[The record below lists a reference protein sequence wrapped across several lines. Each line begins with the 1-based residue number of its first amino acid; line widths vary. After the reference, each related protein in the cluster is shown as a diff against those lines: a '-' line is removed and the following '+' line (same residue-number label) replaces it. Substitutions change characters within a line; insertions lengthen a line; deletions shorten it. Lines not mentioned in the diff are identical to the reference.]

1 MAIILKGN
9 DGSQPFAA
17 QKLPF
22 AGTLFETF
30 HRKGYSVVR
39 KEKLRRRQGVSG
51 IVIPFGSMTG
61 SEALGVL
68 WPGLF
73 CAAILEV
80 DAVHGSDPEGL
91 GPKERRFAM
100 DVLETIKALVGG
112 DTNVSSV
119 IELDGGVQIRVKD
132 ASAVRLSEICALA
145 GVESAKLTSSVLKC
159 TFIHGKGKHMG
170 QYHELAGEILK
181 GVGGIENIKNVRH
194 CITRLRFTL
203 KDEKIA
209 QDETIGN
216 LDGVIQ
222 VMKAG
227 GQYQV
232 VIGAAVDDVYEELV
246 SEYKVPGVG
255 TVAEDDAAEDEGE
268 KSHNVFNMLM
278 DTVSGCMAPTLMPLA
293 AAGMIKGLLALC
305 IAMGWLTAD
314 SGTYMIWYSIADGF
328 FYFLP
333 IILGYTAAKKFG
345 CNGFLGMALGAA
357 LVYPSMVNLAS
368 AAEVAGTIFEG
379 TAFQMSFYNT
389 FLGIPVILPASGYTS
404 SVIPI
409 LIAVWAASKLEGVL
423 NKAVPQL
430 IRSMAVPFLCFAVM
444 APATYLVIGP
454 VASMISG
461 VLTLITEAL
470 INIPVVGGALVGL
483 VVGGAFSTLVMFG
496 LHWAVI
502 PIMLNNIAM
511 LGYDPLMAAGS
522 IGGFVGVSQG
532 LAVILRTKSD
542 KTRNVAIPATI
553 SQFFGVGEPLLY
565 GIQLPSKF
573 LFVQNIIFSGAAGLV
588 MGALNVHAFSMGS
601 AGLFGIPTFMDPS
614 GADTS
619 NIVFYL
625 GTLAVIMVIAFI
637 FTMATYHD
645 DGSYLGK
652 KRAEK

>member
-1 MAIILKGN
+1 M
-9 DGSQPFAA
+9 
-17 QKLPF
+17 
-22 AGTLFETF
+22 
-30 HRKGYSVVR
+30 
-39 KEKLRRRQGVSG
+39 
-51 IVIPFGSMTG
+51 
-61 SEALGVL
+61 
-68 WPGLF
+68 
-73 CAAILEV
+73 
-80 DAVHGSDPEGL
+80 
-91 GPKERRFAM
+91 
-100 DVLETIKALVGG
+100 
-112 DTNVSSV
+112 
-119 IELDGGVQIRVKD
+119 IELIERIKTLSGGEANISALKATEDGVRVTVKD
-132 ASAVRLSEICALA
+132 RSAVKLQDIRALPGVASA
-145 GVESAKLTSSVLKC
+145 TFMSSVLKC
-159 TFIHGKGKHMG
+159 TFTQERGGHMG

-181 GVGGIENIKNVRH
+181 NVGGIENVKSVRH
-194 CITRLRFTL
+194 CITRLRFVL

-209 QDETIGN
+209 NDDVISN

-246 SEYKVPGVG
+246 SGYKVPGVG
-255 TVAEDDAAEDEGE
+255 AVAAGDEPEEAEDG
-268 KSHNVFNMLM
+268 KSKNVFNMLM
-278 DTVSGCMAPTLMPLA
+278 DTVSGSMAPTLMPLA

-314 SGTYMIWYSIADGF
+314 SGTYMIWYSISDGF

-345 CNGFLGMALGAA
+345 CNEFLGMALGAA
-357 LVYPSMVNLAS
+357 LVYPAMVNLS
-368 AAEVAGTIFEG
+368 VSAEVMGTLFEG
-379 TAFQMSFYNT
+379 TAFQMSYYNT

-409 LIAVWAASKLEGVL
+409 LIAVWAASKLERGL
-423 NKAVPQL
+423 NKVVPQL
-430 IRSMAVPFLCFAVM
+430 IRSMSVPFLCFAVM
-444 APATYLVIGP
+444 APATYLIIGP

-461 VLTLITEAL
+461 VLTLITETL
-470 INIPVVGGALVGL
+470 INIPVVGGAVVGM

-511 LGYDPLMAAGS
+511 LGYDPLMAAAS
-522 IGGFVGVSQG
+522 VGGFVGVSQG
-532 LAVILRTKSD
+532 LSVILRTKSD

-565 GIQLPSKF
+565 GIQLPSRF
-573 LFVQNIIFSGAAGLV
+573 LFVQNIVFSAMAGLV
-588 MGALNVHAFSMGS
+588 MGALNVHAYSMGS
-601 AGLFGIPTFMDPS
+601 AGLFGIPTFMDPT

-625 GTLAVIMVIAFI
+625 GTLAVIMVIAFV

-652 KRAEK
+652 SRNKEQA

>member
-1 MAIILKGN
+1 M
-9 DGSQPFAA
+9 
-17 QKLPF
+17 
-22 AGTLFETF
+22 
-30 HRKGYSVVR
+30 
-39 KEKLRRRQGVSG
+39 
-51 IVIPFGSMTG
+51 
-61 SEALGVL
+61 
-68 WPGLF
+68 
-73 CAAILEV
+73 
-80 DAVHGSDPEGL
+80 
-91 GPKERRFAM
+91 
-100 DVLETIKALVGG
+100 
-112 DTNVSSV
+112 
-119 IELDGGVQIRVKD
+119 IELIERIETLSGGEANISALKATEDGVRVTVKD
-132 ASAVRLSEICALA
+132 RSTVKLQDIRALPGVASATF
-145 GVESAKLTSSVLKC
+145 TSSVLKC
-159 TFIHGKGKHMG
+159 TFTQEKGGHMG

-181 GVGGIENIKNVRH
+181 NVGGIENVKSVRH
-194 CITRLRFTL
+194 CITRLRFVL

-209 QDETIGN
+209 NDDVISN

-232 VIGAAVDDVYEELV
+232 VIGVAVDDVYEELV
-246 SEYKVPGVG
+246 SVYKVPGVG
-255 TVAEDDAAEDEGE
+255 AVAAGDESEEAEDG
-268 KSHNVFNMLM
+268 KGKNVFNMLM
-278 DTVSGCMAPTLMPLA
+278 DTVSGSMAPTLMPLA

-345 CNGFLGMALGAA
+345 CNEFLGMALGAA
-357 LVYPSMVNLAS
+357 LVYPAMVNLSAS
-368 AAEVAGTIFEG
+368 AEVMGTLFEG
-379 TAFQMSFYNT
+379 TAFQMSYYNT

-409 LIAVWAASKLEGVL
+409 LIAVWAASKLECSL
-423 NKAVPQL
+423 NKVIPQL
-430 IRSMAVPFLCFAVM
+430 IRSMSVPFLCFAVM
-444 APATYLVIGP
+444 APATYLIIGP

-461 VLTLITEAL
+461 VLTLITETL
-470 INIPVVGGALVGL
+470 INIPVVGGAVVGM

-496 LHWAVI
+496 LHWAII

-573 LFVQNIIFSGAAGLV
+573 LFVQNIVFSAIAGLV
-588 MGALNVHAFSMGS
+588 MGALNVHAYSMGS
-601 AGLFGIPTFMDPS
+601 AGLFGIPTFMDPT

-625 GTLAVIMVIAFI
+625 GTLAVIMVIAFV

-652 KRAEK
+652 SRNKEQA

>member
-1 MAIILKGN
+1 M
-9 DGSQPFAA
+9 
-17 QKLPF
+17 
-22 AGTLFETF
+22 
-30 HRKGYSVVR
+30 
-39 KEKLRRRQGVSG
+39 
-51 IVIPFGSMTG
+51 
-61 SEALGVL
+61 
-68 WPGLF
+68 
-73 CAAILEV
+73 
-80 DAVHGSDPEGL
+80 
-91 GPKERRFAM
+91 
-100 DVLETIKALVGG
+100 
-112 DTNVSSV
+112 
-119 IELDGGVQIRVKD
+119 IELIERIETLSGGEANISALKANENGVRVTVKD
-132 ASAVRLSEICALA
+132 RSAVKLQDIRALPGVASATF
-145 GVESAKLTSSVLKC
+145 TSSVLKC
-159 TFIHGKGKHMG
+159 TFTQEKGGHMG

-181 GVGGIENIKNVRH
+181 NVGGIENVKSVRH
-194 CITRLRFTL
+194 CITRLRFVL

-209 QDETIGN
+209 NDDVMSN

-246 SEYKVPGVG
+246 SGYKVPGVG
-255 TVAEDDAAEDEGE
+255 AVAAGDEPEEAENG
-268 KSHNVFNMLM
+268 KSKNVFNMLM
-278 DTVSGCMAPTLMPLA
+278 DTVSGSMAPTLMPLA

-345 CNGFLGMALGAA
+345 CNEFLGMALGAA
-357 LVYPSMVNLAS
+357 LVYPAMVNLSAS
-368 AAEVAGTIFEG
+368 AEVMGTLFEG
-379 TAFQMSFYNT
+379 TAFQMSYYNT

-409 LIAVWAASKLEGVL
+409 LIAVWAASKLERSL
-423 NKAVPQL
+423 NKVVPQL
-430 IRSMAVPFLCFAVM
+430 IRSMSVPFLCFAVM
-444 APATYLVIGP
+444 APATYLIIGP

-461 VLTLITEAL
+461 VLTLITETL
-470 INIPVVGGALVGL
+470 INIPVVGGAVVGM

-496 LHWAVI
+496 LHWAII

-573 LFVQNIIFSGAAGLV
+573 LFVQNIVFSAIAGLV
-588 MGALNVHAFSMGS
+588 MGALNVHAYSMGS
-601 AGLFGIPTFMDPS
+601 AGLFGIPTFMDPT

-625 GTLAVIMVIAFI
+625 GTLAVIMVIAFV

-652 KRAEK
+652 SRNKEQA

>member
-1 MAIILKGN
+1 M
-9 DGSQPFAA
+9 
-17 QKLPF
+17 
-22 AGTLFETF
+22 
-30 HRKGYSVVR
+30 
-39 KEKLRRRQGVSG
+39 
-51 IVIPFGSMTG
+51 
-61 SEALGVL
+61 
-68 WPGLF
+68 
-73 CAAILEV
+73 
-80 DAVHGSDPEGL
+80 
-91 GPKERRFAM
+91 
-100 DVLETIKALVGG
+100 
-112 DTNVSSV
+112 
-119 IELDGGVQIRVKD
+119 IELIERIKTLSGGEANISALKATEDGVRVTVKD
-132 ASAVRLSEICALA
+132 RSAVKLQDIRALPGVASA
-145 GVESAKLTSSVLKC
+145 TFMSSVLKC
-159 TFIHGKGKHMG
+159 TFTQEKGGHMG

-181 GVGGIENIKNVRH
+181 NVGGIENVKSVRH
-194 CITRLRFTL
+194 CITRLRFVL

-209 QDETIGN
+209 NDDVISN

-246 SEYKVPGVG
+246 SGYKVPGVG
-255 TVAEDDAAEDEGE
+255 AVAAGDEPEEAEDG
-268 KSHNVFNMLM
+268 KSKNVFNMLM
-278 DTVSGCMAPTLMPLA
+278 DTVSGSMAPTLMPLA

-314 SGTYMIWYSIADGF
+314 SGTYMIWYSISDGF

-345 CNGFLGMALGAA
+345 CNEFLGMALGAA
-357 LVYPSMVNLAS
+357 LVYPAMVNLSAS
-368 AAEVAGTIFEG
+368 AEVMGTLFEG
-379 TAFQMSFYNT
+379 TAFQMSYYNT

-409 LIAVWAASKLEGVL
+409 LIAVWAASKLERGL
-423 NKAVPQL
+423 NKVVPQL
-430 IRSMAVPFLCFAVM
+430 IRSMSVPFLCFAIM
-444 APATYLVIGP
+444 APATYLIIGP

-461 VLTLITEAL
+461 VLTLITETL
-470 INIPVVGGALVGL
+470 INIPVVGGAVVGM

-511 LGYDPLMAAGS
+511 LGYDPLMAAAS
-522 IGGFVGVSQG
+522 VGGFVGVSQG
-532 LAVILRTKSD
+532 LSVILRTKSD

-565 GIQLPSKF
+565 GIQLPSRF
-573 LFVQNIIFSGAAGLV
+573 LFVQNIVFSAIAGLV
-588 MGALNVHAFSMGS
+588 MGALNVHAYSMGS
-601 AGLFGIPTFMDPS
+601 AGLFGIPTFMDPT

-625 GTLAVIMVIAFI
+625 GTLAVIMVIAFV

-652 KRAEK
+652 SRNKEQA

>member
-1 MAIILKGN
+1 M
-9 DGSQPFAA
+9 
-17 QKLPF
+17 
-22 AGTLFETF
+22 
-30 HRKGYSVVR
+30 
-39 KEKLRRRQGVSG
+39 
-51 IVIPFGSMTG
+51 
-61 SEALGVL
+61 
-68 WPGLF
+68 
-73 CAAILEV
+73 
-80 DAVHGSDPEGL
+80 
-91 GPKERRFAM
+91 
-100 DVLETIKALVGG
+100 
-112 DTNVSSV
+112 
-119 IELDGGVQIRVKD
+119 IELIERIETLSGGEANISALKANENGVRVTVKD
-132 ASAVRLSEICALA
+132 RSAVKLQDIRALPGVASATF
-145 GVESAKLTSSVLKC
+145 TSSVLKC
-159 TFIHGKGKHMG
+159 TFTQEKGGHMG

-181 GVGGIENIKNVRH
+181 NVGGIENVKSVRH
-194 CITRLRFTL
+194 CITRLRFVL

-209 QDETIGN
+209 NDDVMSN

-246 SEYKVPGVG
+246 SGYKVPGVG
-255 TVAEDDAAEDEGE
+255 AVAAGDEPEEAEDG
-268 KSHNVFNMLM
+268 KSKNVFNMLM
-278 DTVSGCMAPTLMPLA
+278 DTVSGSMAPTLMPLA

-345 CNGFLGMALGAA
+345 CNEFLGMALGAA
-357 LVYPSMVNLAS
+357 LVYPAMVNLSAS
-368 AAEVAGTIFEG
+368 AEVMGTLFEG
-379 TAFQMSFYNT
+379 TAFQMSYYNT

-409 LIAVWAASKLEGVL
+409 LIAVWAASKLERSL
-423 NKAVPQL
+423 NKVVPQL
-430 IRSMAVPFLCFAVM
+430 IRSMSVPFLCFAVM
-444 APATYLVIGP
+444 APATYLIIGP

-461 VLTLITEAL
+461 VLTLITETL
-470 INIPVVGGALVGL
+470 INIPVVGGAVVGM

-496 LHWAVI
+496 LHWAII

-573 LFVQNIIFSGAAGLV
+573 LFVQNIVFSAIAGLV
-588 MGALNVHAFSMGS
+588 MGALNVHAYSMGS
-601 AGLFGIPTFMDPS
+601 AGLFGIPTFMDPT

-625 GTLAVIMVIAFI
+625 GTLAVIMVIAFV

-652 KRAEK
+652 SRNKEQA

>member
-1 MAIILKGN
+1 MELVEHI
-9 DGSQPFAA
+9 
-17 QKLPF
+17 
-22 AGTLFETF
+22 
-30 HRKGYSVVR
+30 
-39 KEKLRRRQGVSG
+39 KE
-51 IVIPFGSMTG
+51 
-61 SEALGVL
+61 
-68 WPGLF
+68 
-73 CAAILEV
+73 
-80 DAVHGSDPEGL
+80 
-91 GPKERRFAM
+91 
-100 DVLETIKALVGG
+100 LVGG
-112 DTNVSSV
+112 EENIVSFSV
-119 IELDGGVQIRVKD
+119 DETRARITVKDRSAIRLDGIRALD
-132 ASAVRLSEICALA
+132 AV
-145 GVESAKLTSSVLKC
+145 AKASISGPVLKC
-159 TFIHGKGKHMG
+159 TFTQERGAAMGK
-170 QYHELAGEILK
+170 YHELAGDILK
-181 GVGGIENIKNVRH
+181 NVGGIDNVKSVRH
-194 CITRLRFTL
+194 CITRLRFVL
-203 KDEKIA
+203 KDDKA
-209 QDETIGN
+209 ANDEAISS

-222 VMKAG
+222 VMRAG

-232 VIGAAVDDVYEELV
+232 VIGAAVDDVYDELV
-246 SEYKVPGVG
+246 GEYKVPGVG
-255 TVAEDDAAEDEGE
+255 AVATDEGAADEGE

-278 DTVSGCMAPTLMPLA
+278 DTVSGSMAPTLMPLA

-305 IAMGWLTAD
+305 IAMGWLAAD

-345 CNGFLGMALGAA
+345 CNEFLGMALGAA
-357 LVYPSMVNLAS
+357 LVYPSMVNLS
-368 AAEVAGTIFEG
+368 ATSEVMGTLFEG
-379 TAFQMSFYNT
+379 TAFQMSYYNT

-409 LIAVWAASKLEGVL
+409 LIAVWTASKLESVL
-423 NKAVPQL
+423 NKTIPQL
-430 IRSMAVPFLCFAVM
+430 IRSMTVPFVCFAVM

-454 VASMISG
+454 IASLISG

-470 INIPVVGGALVGL
+470 IGIPAVGGAVVGL

-532 LAVILRTKSD
+532 LAVVLRTKSE

-573 LFVQNIIFSGAAGLV
+573 LFVQNIVFSAAAGLV
-588 MGALNVHAFSMGS
+588 MGALNVHAYSMGS
-601 AGLFGIPTFMDPS
+601 AGLFGIPTFMDPT

-625 GTLAVIMVIAFI
+625 GTLAVVMVVTFI
-637 FTMATYHD
+637 FSMATYHD
-645 DGSYLGK
+645 DGCYFGK
-652 KRAEK
+652 SRDKAEV

>member
-1 MAIILKGN
+1 M
-9 DGSQPFAA
+9 
-17 QKLPF
+17 
-22 AGTLFETF
+22 
-30 HRKGYSVVR
+30 
-39 KEKLRRRQGVSG
+39 
-51 IVIPFGSMTG
+51 
-61 SEALGVL
+61 
-68 WPGLF
+68 
-73 CAAILEV
+73 
-80 DAVHGSDPEGL
+80 
-91 GPKERRFAM
+91 
-100 DVLETIKALVGG
+100 
-112 DTNVSSV
+112 
-119 IELDGGVQIRVKD
+119 IELIERIETLSGGEANISALKATEDGVRVTVKD
-132 ASAVRLSEICALA
+132 RSTVKLQDIRALPGVASA
-145 GVESAKLTSSVLKC
+145 TFMSSVLKC
-159 TFIHGKGKHMG
+159 TFTQEKGGHMG

-181 GVGGIENIKNVRH
+181 NVGGIENVKSVRH
-194 CITRLRFTL
+194 CITRLRFVL

-209 QDETIGN
+209 NDDVISN

-246 SEYKVPGVG
+246 SGYKVPGVG
-255 TVAEDDAAEDEGE
+255 AVAAGDEPEEAEDG
-268 KSHNVFNMLM
+268 KSKNVFNMLM
-278 DTVSGCMAPTLMPLA
+278 DTVSGSMAPTLMPLA

-314 SGTYMIWYSIADGF
+314 SGTYMIWYSISDGF

-345 CNGFLGMALGAA
+345 CNEFLGMALGAA
-357 LVYPSMVNLAS
+357 LVYPAMVNLSAS
-368 AAEVAGTIFEG
+368 AEVMGTLFEG
-379 TAFQMSFYNT
+379 TAFQMSYYNT

-409 LIAVWAASKLEGVL
+409 LIAVWAASKLERGL
-423 NKAVPQL
+423 NKVVPQL
-430 IRSMAVPFLCFAVM
+430 IRSMSVPFLCFAVM
-444 APATYLVIGP
+444 APATYLIIGP

-461 VLTLITEAL
+461 VLTLITETL
-470 INIPVVGGALVGL
+470 INIPVVGGAVVGM

-511 LGYDPLMAAGS
+511 LGYDPLMAAAS
-522 IGGFVGVSQG
+522 VGGFVGVSQG
-532 LAVILRTKSD
+532 LSVILRTKSD

-565 GIQLPSKF
+565 GIQLPSRF
-573 LFVQNIIFSGAAGLV
+573 LFVQNIVFSAIAGLV
-588 MGALNVHAFSMGS
+588 MGALNVHAYSMGS
-601 AGLFGIPTFMDPS
+601 AGLFGIPTFMDPT

-625 GTLAVIMVIAFI
+625 GTLAVIMVIAFV

-652 KRAEK
+652 SRNKEQA

>member
-1 MAIILKGN
+1 MTELIERIEILSGGEANISALKANENG
-9 DGSQPFAA
+9 
-17 QKLPF
+17 
-22 AGTLFETF
+22 
-30 HRKGYSVVR
+30 VR
-39 KEKLRRRQGVSG
+39 V
-51 IVIPFGSMTG
+51 T
-61 SEALGVL
+61 
-68 WPGLF
+68 
-73 CAAILEV
+73 
-80 DAVHGSDPEGL
+80 
-91 GPKERRFAM
+91 
-100 DVLETIKALVGG
+100 
-112 DTNVSSV
+112 
-119 IELDGGVQIRVKD
+119 VKD
-132 ASAVRLSEICALA
+132 RSAVKLQDIRALPGVASATF
-145 GVESAKLTSSVLKC
+145 TSSVLKC
-159 TFIHGKGKHMG
+159 TFTQEKGGHMG

-181 GVGGIENIKNVRH
+181 NVGGIENVKSVRH
-194 CITRLRFTL
+194 CITRLRFVL

-209 QDETIGN
+209 NDDVISN

-246 SEYKVPGVG
+246 SGYKVPGVG
-255 TVAEDDAAEDEGE
+255 AVAAGDEPEEAEDG
-268 KSHNVFNMLM
+268 KSKNVFNMLM
-278 DTVSGCMAPTLMPLA
+278 DTVSGSMAPTLMPLA

-314 SGTYMIWYSIADGF
+314 SGTYMIWYSISDGF

-345 CNGFLGMALGAA
+345 CNEFLGMALGAA
-357 LVYPSMVNLAS
+357 LVYPAMVNLSAS
-368 AAEVAGTIFEG
+368 AEVMGTLFEG
-379 TAFQMSFYNT
+379 TAFQMSYYNT

-409 LIAVWAASKLEGVL
+409 LIAVWAASKLERGL
-423 NKAVPQL
+423 NKVVPQL
-430 IRSMAVPFLCFAVM
+430 IRSMSVPFLCFAVM
-444 APATYLVIGP
+444 APATYLIIGP

-461 VLTLITEAL
+461 VLTLITETL
-470 INIPVVGGALVGL
+470 INIPVVGGAVVGM

-496 LHWAVI
+496 LHWAII

-511 LGYDPLMAAGS
+511 LGYDPLMAAAS
-522 IGGFVGVSQG
+522 VGGFVGVSQG
-532 LAVILRTKSD
+532 LSVILRTKSD

-565 GIQLPSKF
+565 GIQLPSRF
-573 LFVQNIIFSGAAGLV
+573 LFVQNIVFSAIAGLV
-588 MGALNVHAFSMGS
+588 MGALNVHAYSMGS
-601 AGLFGIPTFMDPS
+601 AGLFGIPTFMDPT

-625 GTLAVIMVIAFI
+625 GTLAVIMVIAFV

-652 KRAEK
+652 SRNKEQA

>member
-1 MAIILKGN
+1 M
-9 DGSQPFAA
+9 
-17 QKLPF
+17 
-22 AGTLFETF
+22 
-30 HRKGYSVVR
+30 
-39 KEKLRRRQGVSG
+39 
-51 IVIPFGSMTG
+51 
-61 SEALGVL
+61 
-68 WPGLF
+68 
-73 CAAILEV
+73 
-80 DAVHGSDPEGL
+80 
-91 GPKERRFAM
+91 
-100 DVLETIKALVGG
+100 
-112 DTNVSSV
+112 
-119 IELDGGVQIRVKD
+119 IELIERIETLSGGEANISALKANENGVRVTVKD
-132 ASAVRLSEICALA
+132 RSAVKLQDIRALPGVASATF
-145 GVESAKLTSSVLKC
+145 TSSVLKC
-159 TFIHGKGKHMG
+159 TFTQEKGGHMG

-181 GVGGIENIKNVRH
+181 NVGGIENVKSVRH
-194 CITRLRFTL
+194 CITRLRFVL

-209 QDETIGN
+209 NDDVMSN

-246 SEYKVPGVG
+246 SGYKVPGVG
-255 TVAEDDAAEDEGE
+255 AVAAGDEPEEAEDG
-268 KSHNVFNMLM
+268 KSKNVFNMLM
-278 DTVSGCMAPTLMPLA
+278 DTVSGSMAPTLMPLA

-345 CNGFLGMALGAA
+345 CNEFLGMALGAA
-357 LVYPSMVNLAS
+357 LVYPAMVNLSAS
-368 AAEVAGTIFEG
+368 AEVMGTLFEG
-379 TAFQMSFYNT
+379 TAFQISYYNT

-409 LIAVWAASKLEGVL
+409 LIAVWAASKLECSL
-423 NKAVPQL
+423 NKVVPQL
-430 IRSMAVPFLCFAVM
+430 IRSMSVPFLCFAVM
-444 APATYLVIGP
+444 APATYLIIGP

-461 VLTLITEAL
+461 VLTLITETL
-470 INIPVVGGALVGL
+470 INIPVVGGAVVGM

-496 LHWAVI
+496 LHWAII

-573 LFVQNIIFSGAAGLV
+573 LFVQNIVFSAIAGLV
-588 MGALNVHAFSMGS
+588 MGALNVHAYSMGS
-601 AGLFGIPTFMDPS
+601 AGLFGIPTFMDPT

-625 GTLAVIMVIAFI
+625 GTLAVIMVIAFA

-652 KRAEK
+652 SRNKEQA

>member
-1 MAIILKGN
+1 M
-9 DGSQPFAA
+9 
-17 QKLPF
+17 
-22 AGTLFETF
+22 
-30 HRKGYSVVR
+30 
-39 KEKLRRRQGVSG
+39 
-51 IVIPFGSMTG
+51 
-61 SEALGVL
+61 
-68 WPGLF
+68 
-73 CAAILEV
+73 
-80 DAVHGSDPEGL
+80 
-91 GPKERRFAM
+91 
-100 DVLETIKALVGG
+100 
-112 DTNVSSV
+112 
-119 IELDGGVQIRVKD
+119 IELIERIKTLSGGEANISALKATEDGVRVTVKD
-132 ASAVRLSEICALA
+132 RSAVKLQDIRALPGVASAAFM
-145 GVESAKLTSSVLKC
+145 SSVLKC
-159 TFIHGKGKHMG
+159 TFTQEKGGHMG

-181 GVGGIENIKNVRH
+181 NVGGIENVKSVRH
-194 CITRLRFTL
+194 CITRLRFVL

-209 QDETIGN
+209 NDDVISN

-246 SEYKVPGVG
+246 SGYKVPGVG
-255 TVAEDDAAEDEGE
+255 AVAAGDEPEEAEDG
-268 KSHNVFNMLM
+268 KSKNVFNMLM
-278 DTVSGCMAPTLMPLA
+278 DTVSGSMAPTLMPLA

-314 SGTYMIWYSIADGF
+314 SGTYMIWYSISDGF

-345 CNGFLGMALGAA
+345 CNEFLGMALGAA
-357 LVYPSMVNLAS
+357 LVYPAMVNLSAS
-368 AAEVAGTIFEG
+368 AEVMGTLFEG
-379 TAFQMSFYNT
+379 TAFQMSYYNT

-409 LIAVWAASKLEGVL
+409 LIAVWAASKLERGL
-423 NKAVPQL
+423 NKVVPQL
-430 IRSMAVPFLCFAVM
+430 IRSMSVPFLCFAIM
-444 APATYLVIGP
+444 APATYLIIGP

-461 VLTLITEAL
+461 VLTLITETL
-470 INIPVVGGALVGL
+470 INIPVAGGAVVGM

-511 LGYDPLMAAGS
+511 LGYDPLMAAAS
-522 IGGFVGVSQG
+522 VGGFVGVSQG
-532 LAVILRTKSD
+532 LSVILRTKSD

-565 GIQLPSKF
+565 GIQLPSRF
-573 LFVQNIIFSGAAGLV
+573 LFVQNIVFSAIAGLV
-588 MGALNVHAFSMGS
+588 MGALNVHAYSMGS
-601 AGLFGIPTFMDPS
+601 AGLFGIPTFMDPT

-625 GTLAVIMVIAFI
+625 GTLAVIMVIAFV

-652 KRAEK
+652 SRNKEQA

>member
-1 MAIILKGN
+1 M
-9 DGSQPFAA
+9 
-17 QKLPF
+17 
-22 AGTLFETF
+22 
-30 HRKGYSVVR
+30 
-39 KEKLRRRQGVSG
+39 
-51 IVIPFGSMTG
+51 
-61 SEALGVL
+61 
-68 WPGLF
+68 
-73 CAAILEV
+73 
-80 DAVHGSDPEGL
+80 
-91 GPKERRFAM
+91 
-100 DVLETIKALVGG
+100 
-112 DTNVSSV
+112 
-119 IELDGGVQIRVKD
+119 IELIERIETLSGGEANISALKATEDGVRVTVKD
-132 ASAVRLSEICALA
+132 RSAVKLQDIRALPGVASATF
-145 GVESAKLTSSVLKC
+145 TSSVLKC
-159 TFIHGKGKHMG
+159 TFTQEKGGHMG

-181 GVGGIENIKNVRH
+181 NVGGIENVKSVRH
-194 CITRLRFTL
+194 CITRLRFVL

-209 QDETIGN
+209 NDDVISN

-246 SEYKVPGVG
+246 SGYKVPGVG
-255 TVAEDDAAEDEGE
+255 AVAGDEPEEAEDG
-268 KSHNVFNMLM
+268 KSKNVFNMLM
-278 DTVSGCMAPTLMPLA
+278 DTVSGSMAPTLMPLA

-345 CNGFLGMALGAA
+345 CNEFLGMALGAA
-357 LVYPSMVNLAS
+357 LVYPAMVNLSAS
-368 AAEVAGTIFEG
+368 AEVMGTLFEG
-379 TAFQMSFYNT
+379 TAFQMSYYNT

-409 LIAVWAASKLEGVL
+409 LIAVWAASKLERSL
-423 NKAVPQL
+423 NKVIPQL
-430 IRSMAVPFLCFAVM
+430 IRSMSVPFLCFAVM
-444 APATYLVIGP
+444 APATYLIIGP

-461 VLTLITEAL
+461 VLTLITETL
-470 INIPVVGGALVGL
+470 INIPVVGGAVVGM

-496 LHWAVI
+496 LHWAII

-573 LFVQNIIFSGAAGLV
+573 LFVQNIVFSAIAGLV
-588 MGALNVHAFSMGS
+588 MGALNVHAYSMGS
-601 AGLFGIPTFMDPS
+601 AGLFGIPTFMDPT

-625 GTLAVIMVIAFI
+625 GTLAVIMVIAFV

-652 KRAEK
+652 SRNKEQA

>member
-1 MAIILKGN
+1 M
-9 DGSQPFAA
+9 
-17 QKLPF
+17 
-22 AGTLFETF
+22 
-30 HRKGYSVVR
+30 
-39 KEKLRRRQGVSG
+39 
-51 IVIPFGSMTG
+51 
-61 SEALGVL
+61 
-68 WPGLF
+68 
-73 CAAILEV
+73 
-80 DAVHGSDPEGL
+80 
-91 GPKERRFAM
+91 
-100 DVLETIKALVGG
+100 
-112 DTNVSSV
+112 
-119 IELDGGVQIRVKD
+119 IELIERIKTLSGGEANISALKATEDSVRVTVKD
-132 ASAVRLSEICALA
+132 RSAVKLQDIRALPGVASA
-145 GVESAKLTSSVLKC
+145 TFMSSVLKC
-159 TFIHGKGKHMG
+159 TFTQEKGGHMG

-181 GVGGIENIKNVRH
+181 NVGGIENVKSVRH
-194 CITRLRFTL
+194 CITRLRFVL

-209 QDETIGN
+209 NDDVISN

-246 SEYKVPGVG
+246 SGYKVPGVG
-255 TVAEDDAAEDEGE
+255 AVAAGDEPEEAEDG
-268 KSHNVFNMLM
+268 KSKNVFNMLM
-278 DTVSGCMAPTLMPLA
+278 DTVSGSMAPTLMPLA

-314 SGTYMIWYSIADGF
+314 SGTYMIWYSISDGF

-345 CNGFLGMALGAA
+345 CNEFLGMALGAA
-357 LVYPSMVNLAS
+357 LVYPAMVNLSAS
-368 AAEVAGTIFEG
+368 AEVMGTLFEG
-379 TAFQMSFYNT
+379 TAFQMSYYNT

-409 LIAVWAASKLEGVL
+409 LIAVWAASKLERGL
-423 NKAVPQL
+423 NKVVPQL
-430 IRSMAVPFLCFAVM
+430 IRSMSVPFLCFAVM
-444 APATYLVIGP
+444 APATYLIIGP

-461 VLTLITEAL
+461 VLTLITETL
-470 INIPVVGGALVGL
+470 INIPVVGGAVVGM
-483 VVGGAFSTLVMFG
+483 VVGGAFSTLIMFG

-511 LGYDPLMAAGS
+511 LGYDPLMAAAS
-522 IGGFVGVSQG
+522 VGGFVGVSQG
-532 LAVILRTKSD
+532 LSVILRTKSD

-565 GIQLPSKF
+565 GIQLPSRF
-573 LFVQNIIFSGAAGLV
+573 LFVQNIVFSAIAGLV
-588 MGALNVHAFSMGS
+588 MGALNVHAYSMGS
-601 AGLFGIPTFMDPS
+601 AGLFGIPTFMDPT

-625 GTLAVIMVIAFI
+625 GTLAVIMVIAFV

-652 KRAEK
+652 SRNKEQA

>member
-1 MAIILKGN
+1 M
-9 DGSQPFAA
+9 
-17 QKLPF
+17 
-22 AGTLFETF
+22 
-30 HRKGYSVVR
+30 
-39 KEKLRRRQGVSG
+39 
-51 IVIPFGSMTG
+51 
-61 SEALGVL
+61 
-68 WPGLF
+68 
-73 CAAILEV
+73 
-80 DAVHGSDPEGL
+80 
-91 GPKERRFAM
+91 
-100 DVLETIKALVGG
+100 
-112 DTNVSSV
+112 
-119 IELDGGVQIRVKD
+119 IELIERIETLSGGEANISSLKATEDGVRVTVKD
-132 ASAVRLSEICALA
+132 RSTVKLQDIRALPGVASATF
-145 GVESAKLTSSVLKC
+145 TSSVLKC
-159 TFIHGKGKHMG
+159 TFTQEKGGHMG

-181 GVGGIENIKNVRH
+181 NVGGIENVKSVRH
-194 CITRLRFTL
+194 CITRLRFVL

-209 QDETIGN
+209 NDDVISN

-246 SEYKVPGVG
+246 SVYKVPGVG
-255 TVAEDDAAEDEGE
+255 AVAAGDESEEAEDG
-268 KSHNVFNMLM
+268 KSKNVFNMLM
-278 DTVSGCMAPTLMPLA
+278 DTVSGSMAPTLMPLA

-345 CNGFLGMALGAA
+345 CNEFLGMALGAA
-357 LVYPSMVNLAS
+357 LVYPAMVNLSAS
-368 AAEVAGTIFEG
+368 AEVMGTLFEG
-379 TAFQMSFYNT
+379 TAFQMSYYNT

-409 LIAVWAASKLEGVL
+409 LIAVWAASKLECSL
-423 NKAVPQL
+423 NKVIPQL
-430 IRSMAVPFLCFAVM
+430 IRSMSVPFLCFAVM
-444 APATYLVIGP
+444 APATYLIIGP

-461 VLTLITEAL
+461 VLTLITETL
-470 INIPVVGGALVGL
+470 INIPVVGGAVVGM

-496 LHWAVI
+496 LHWAII

-573 LFVQNIIFSGAAGLV
+573 LFVQNIVFSAIAGLV
-588 MGALNVHAFSMGS
+588 MGALNVHAYSMGS
-601 AGLFGIPTFMDPS
+601 AGLFGIPTFMDPT

-625 GTLAVIMVIAFI
+625 GTLAVIMVIAFV

-652 KRAEK
+652 SRNKEQA

>member
-1 MAIILKGN
+1 M
-9 DGSQPFAA
+9 
-17 QKLPF
+17 
-22 AGTLFETF
+22 
-30 HRKGYSVVR
+30 
-39 KEKLRRRQGVSG
+39 
-51 IVIPFGSMTG
+51 
-61 SEALGVL
+61 
-68 WPGLF
+68 
-73 CAAILEV
+73 
-80 DAVHGSDPEGL
+80 
-91 GPKERRFAM
+91 
-100 DVLETIKALVGG
+100 
-112 DTNVSSV
+112 
-119 IELDGGVQIRVKD
+119 IELIERIETLSGGEANISSLKATEDGVRVTVKD
-132 ASAVRLSEICALA
+132 RSTVKLQDIRALPGVASATF
-145 GVESAKLTSSVLKC
+145 TSSVLKC
-159 TFIHGKGKHMG
+159 TFTQEKGGHMG

-181 GVGGIENIKNVRH
+181 NVGGIENVKSVRH
-194 CITRLRFTL
+194 CITRLRFVL

-209 QDETIGN
+209 NDDVISN

-246 SEYKVPGVG
+246 SVYKVPGVG
-255 TVAEDDAAEDEGE
+255 AVAAGDESEEAEDG
-268 KSHNVFNMLM
+268 KSKNVFNMLM
-278 DTVSGCMAPTLMPLA
+278 DTVSGSMAPTLMPLA

-345 CNGFLGMALGAA
+345 CNEFLGMALGAA
-357 LVYPSMVNLAS
+357 LLYPAMVNLS
-368 AAEVAGTIFEG
+368 GSAEVMGTLFEG
-379 TAFQMSFYNT
+379 TAFQMSYYNT

-409 LIAVWAASKLEGVL
+409 LIAVWAASKLECSL
-423 NKAVPQL
+423 NKVIPQL
-430 IRSMAVPFLCFAVM
+430 IRSMSVPFLCFAVM
-444 APATYLVIGP
+444 APATYLIIGP

-461 VLTLITEAL
+461 VLTLITETL
-470 INIPVVGGALVGL
+470 INIPVVGGAVVGM

-496 LHWAVI
+496 LHWAII

-542 KTRNVAIPATI
+542 KTRKVAIPATI

-573 LFVQNIIFSGAAGLV
+573 LFVQNIVFSAIAGLV
-588 MGALNVHAFSMGS
+588 MGALNVHAYSMGS
-601 AGLFGIPTFMDPS
+601 AGLFGIPTFMDPT

-625 GTLAVIMVIAFI
+625 GTLAVIMVIAFV

-652 KRAEK
+652 SRNKEQA

>member
-1 MAIILKGN
+1 M
-9 DGSQPFAA
+9 
-17 QKLPF
+17 
-22 AGTLFETF
+22 
-30 HRKGYSVVR
+30 
-39 KEKLRRRQGVSG
+39 
-51 IVIPFGSMTG
+51 
-61 SEALGVL
+61 
-68 WPGLF
+68 
-73 CAAILEV
+73 
-80 DAVHGSDPEGL
+80 
-91 GPKERRFAM
+91 
-100 DVLETIKALVGG
+100 
-112 DTNVSSV
+112 
-119 IELDGGVQIRVKD
+119 IELIERIETLSGGEANISALKATEDGVRVTVKD
-132 ASAVRLSEICALA
+132 RSAVKLQDIRALPGVASATF
-145 GVESAKLTSSVLKC
+145 TSSVLKC
-159 TFIHGKGKHMG
+159 TFTQEKGGHMG

-181 GVGGIENIKNVRH
+181 NVGGIENVKSVRH
-194 CITRLRFTL
+194 CITRLRFVL

-209 QDETIGN
+209 NDDVIFN

-246 SEYKVPGVG
+246 SGYKVPGVG
-255 TVAEDDAAEDEGE
+255 AVAGDEPEEAEDG
-268 KSHNVFNMLM
+268 KSKNVFNMLM
-278 DTVSGCMAPTLMPLA
+278 DTVSGSMAPTLMPLA

-345 CNGFLGMALGAA
+345 CNEFLGMALGAA
-357 LVYPSMVNLAS
+357 LVYPAMVNLSAS
-368 AAEVAGTIFEG
+368 AEVMGTLFEG
-379 TAFQMSFYNT
+379 TAFQMSYYNT

-409 LIAVWAASKLEGVL
+409 LIAVWAASKLERSL
-423 NKAVPQL
+423 NKVIPQL
-430 IRSMAVPFLCFAVM
+430 IRSMSVPFLCFAVM
-444 APATYLVIGP
+444 APATYLIIGP

-461 VLTLITEAL
+461 VLTLITETL
-470 INIPVVGGALVGL
+470 INIPVVGGAVVGM

-496 LHWAVI
+496 LHWAII

-573 LFVQNIIFSGAAGLV
+573 LFVQNIVFSAIAGLV
-588 MGALNVHAFSMGS
+588 MGALNVHAYSMGS
-601 AGLFGIPTFMDPS
+601 AGLFGIPTFMDPT

-625 GTLAVIMVIAFI
+625 GTLAVIMVIAFV

-652 KRAEK
+652 SRNKEQA

>member
-1 MAIILKGN
+1 MIELIERIE
-9 DGSQPFAA
+9 
-17 QKLPF
+17 
-22 AGTLFETF
+22 TL
-30 HRKGYSVVR
+30 S
-39 KEKLRRRQGVSG
+39 
-51 IVIPFGSMTG
+51 G
-61 SEALGVL
+61 SEANISALKANENGVR
-68 WPGLF
+68 
-73 CAAILEV
+73 V
-80 DAVHGSDPEGL
+80 
-91 GPKERRFAM
+91 
-100 DVLETIKALVGG
+100 T
-112 DTNVSSV
+112 
-119 IELDGGVQIRVKD
+119 VKD
-132 ASAVRLSEICALA
+132 RSAVKLQDIRALPGVASATF
-145 GVESAKLTSSVLKC
+145 TSSVLKC
-159 TFIHGKGKHMG
+159 TFTQEKGGHMG

-181 GVGGIENIKNVRH
+181 NVGGIENVKSVRH
-194 CITRLRFTL
+194 CITRLRFVL

-209 QDETIGN
+209 NDDVMSN

-246 SEYKVPGVG
+246 SGYKVPGVG
-255 TVAEDDAAEDEGE
+255 AVAAGDEPEEAEDG
-268 KSHNVFNMLM
+268 KSKNVFNMLM
-278 DTVSGCMAPTLMPLA
+278 DTVSGSMAPTLMPLA

-345 CNGFLGMALGAA
+345 CNEFLGMALGAA
-357 LVYPSMVNLAS
+357 LVYPAMVNLSAS
-368 AAEVAGTIFEG
+368 AEVMGTLFEG
-379 TAFQMSFYNT
+379 TAFQMSYYNT

-409 LIAVWAASKLEGVL
+409 LIAVWAASKLERSL
-423 NKAVPQL
+423 NKVVPQL
-430 IRSMAVPFLCFAVM
+430 IRSMSVPFLCFAVM
-444 APATYLVIGP
+444 APATYLIIGP

-461 VLTLITEAL
+461 VLTLITETL
-470 INIPVVGGALVGL
+470 INIPVVGGAVVGM

-496 LHWAVI
+496 LHWAII

-573 LFVQNIIFSGAAGLV
+573 LFVQNIVFSAIAGLV
-588 MGALNVHAFSMGS
+588 MGALNVHAYSMGS
-601 AGLFGIPTFMDPS
+601 AGLFGIPTFMDPT

-625 GTLAVIMVIAFI
+625 GTLAVIMVIAFV

-652 KRAEK
+652 SRNKEQA

>member
-1 MAIILKGN
+1 M
-9 DGSQPFAA
+9 
-17 QKLPF
+17 
-22 AGTLFETF
+22 
-30 HRKGYSVVR
+30 
-39 KEKLRRRQGVSG
+39 
-51 IVIPFGSMTG
+51 
-61 SEALGVL
+61 
-68 WPGLF
+68 
-73 CAAILEV
+73 
-80 DAVHGSDPEGL
+80 
-91 GPKERRFAM
+91 
-100 DVLETIKALVGG
+100 
-112 DTNVSSV
+112 
-119 IELDGGVQIRVKD
+119 IELIERIKTLSGGEANISALKATEDGVRVTVKD
-132 ASAVRLSEICALA
+132 RSAVKLQDIRALPGVASA
-145 GVESAKLTSSVLKC
+145 TFMSSVLKC
-159 TFIHGKGKHMG
+159 TFTQEKGGHMG

-181 GVGGIENIKNVRH
+181 NVGGIENVKSVRH
-194 CITRLRFTL
+194 CITRLRFVL

-209 QDETIGN
+209 NDDVISN

-246 SEYKVPGVG
+246 SGYKVPGVG
-255 TVAEDDAAEDEGE
+255 AVAAGDEPEEAEDG
-268 KSHNVFNMLM
+268 KSKNVFNMLM
-278 DTVSGCMAPTLMPLA
+278 DTVSGSMAPTLMPLA

-314 SGTYMIWYSIADGF
+314 SGTYMIWYSISDGF

-345 CNGFLGMALGAA
+345 CNEFLGMALGAA
-357 LVYPSMVNLAS
+357 LVYPAMVNLSAS
-368 AAEVAGTIFEG
+368 AEVMGTLFEG
-379 TAFQMSFYNT
+379 TAFQMSYYNT

-409 LIAVWAASKLEGVL
+409 LIAVWAASKLERGL
-423 NKAVPQL
+423 NKVVPQL
-430 IRSMAVPFLCFAVM
+430 IRSMSVPFLCFAVM
-444 APATYLVIGP
+444 APATYLIIGP

-461 VLTLITEAL
+461 VLTLITETL
-470 INIPVVGGALVGL
+470 INIPVVGGAVVGM

-511 LGYDPLMAAGS
+511 LGYDPLMAAAS
-522 IGGFVGVSQG
+522 VGGFVGVSQG
-532 LAVILRTKSD
+532 LSVILRTKSD

-565 GIQLPSKF
+565 GIQLPSRF
-573 LFVQNIIFSGAAGLV
+573 LFVQNIVFSAMAGLV
-588 MGALNVHAFSMGS
+588 MGALNVHAYSMGS
-601 AGLFGIPTFMDPS
+601 AGLFGIPTFMDPT

-625 GTLAVIMVIAFI
+625 GTLAVIMVIAFV

-652 KRAEK
+652 SRNKEQA

>member
-1 MAIILKGN
+1 MELVEQIKEL
-9 DGSQPFAA
+9 
-17 QKLPF
+17 
-22 AGTLFETF
+22 AGGEANIV
-30 HRKGYSVVR
+30 SV
-39 KEKLRRRQGVSG
+39 S
-51 IVIPFGSMTG
+51 
-61 SEALGVL
+61 AD
-68 WPGLF
+68 
-73 CAAILEV
+73 
-80 DAVHGSDPEGL
+80 DARARLTVKD
-91 GPKERRFAM
+91 R
-100 DVLETIKALVGG
+100 
-112 DTNVSSV
+112 SV
-119 IELDGGVQIRVKD
+119 IELDEIKALDTVAK
-132 ASAVRLSEICALA
+132 ASIS
-145 GVESAKLTSSVLKC
+145 GSVLKC
-159 TFIHGKGKHMG
+159 TFTQERGAIMGK
-170 QYHELAGEILK
+170 YHELAGDILK
-181 GVGGIENIKNVRH
+181 NVGGIENVKNVRH

-203 KDEKIA
+203 KDEKVANDDAIS
-209 QDETIGN
+209 N

-232 VIGAAVDDVYEELV
+232 VIGAAVDDVYDELV
-246 SEYKVPGVG
+246 TEYKVPGVG
-255 TVAEDDAAEDEGE
+255 TVAADDETTDEGE
-268 KSHNVFNMLM
+268 KSRNVFNMLM
-278 DTVSGCMAPTLMPLA
+278 DTVSGSMAPTLMPLA

-345 CNGFLGMALGAA
+345 CNEFLGMALGAA
-357 LVYPSMVNLAS
+357 LVYPAMVNLS
-368 AAEVAGTIFEG
+368 ATAKVAGTILEG
-379 TAFQMSFYNT
+379 TAFQMSYYNT

-409 LIAVWAASKLEGVL
+409 LIAVWAASKLESAL
-423 NKAVPQL
+423 NKAIPQL
-430 IRSMAVPFLCFAVM
+430 IRAMAVPFICFAIM
-444 APATYLVIGP
+444 APATYLIIGP
-454 VASMISG
+454 VASLISG

-470 INIPVVGGALVGL
+470 ISIPVVGGAVVGL

-532 LAVILRTKSD
+532 LAVVLRTKSD

-573 LFVQNIIFSGAAGLV
+573 LFVQNIVFSAAAGLV
-588 MGALNVHAFSMGS
+588 MGALNVHAYSMGS
-601 AGLFGIPTFMDPS
+601 AGLFGIPTFMDPT
-614 GADTS
+614 GADTT

-625 GTLAVIMVIAFI
+625 GTLAVIMVVAFI

-645 DGSYLGK
+645 DGCYLGK
-652 KRAEK
+652 SRDKASA

>member
-1 MAIILKGN
+1 MELVEHIKEL
-9 DGSQPFAA
+9 
-17 QKLPF
+17 
-22 AGTLFETF
+22 AGGEANIV
-30 HRKGYSVVR
+30 SVSADDARARLTVKDR
-39 KEKLRRRQGVSG
+39 
-51 IVIPFGSMTG
+51 SMI
-61 SEALGVL
+61 ELD
-68 WPGLF
+68 
-73 CAAILEV
+73 E
-80 DAVHGSDPEGL
+80 
-91 GPKERRFAM
+91 
-100 DVLETIKALVGG
+100 IKAL
-112 DTNVSSV
+112 DTVA
-119 IELDGGVQIRVKD
+119 K
-132 ASAVRLSEICALA
+132 ASIS
-145 GVESAKLTSSVLKC
+145 GSVLKC
-159 TFIHGKGKHMG
+159 TFTQERGAIMGK
-170 QYHELAGEILK
+170 YHELAGDILK
-181 GVGGIENIKNVRH
+181 NVGGIENVKNVRH

-203 KDEKIA
+203 KDEKVANDDAIS
-209 QDETIGN
+209 N

-232 VIGAAVDDVYEELV
+232 VIGAAVDDVYDELV
-246 SEYKVPGVG
+246 AEYKVPGVG
-255 TVAEDDAAEDEGE
+255 VVAADDETTDEGE

-278 DTVSGCMAPTLMPLA
+278 DTVSGSMAPTLMPLA

-345 CNGFLGMALGAA
+345 CNEFLGMALGAA
-357 LVYPSMVNLAS
+357 LVYPAMVNLS
-368 AAEVAGTIFEG
+368 ATAKVAGTILEG
-379 TAFQMSFYNT
+379 TAFQMSYYNT

-409 LIAVWAASKLEGVL
+409 LIAVWAASKLESAL
-423 NKAVPQL
+423 NKAIPQL
-430 IRSMAVPFLCFAVM
+430 IRAMAVPFICFAVM
-444 APATYLVIGP
+444 APATYLIIGP
-454 VASMISG
+454 VASLISG

-470 INIPVVGGALVGL
+470 ISIPVVGGAVVGL

-532 LAVILRTKSD
+532 LAVVLRTKSD

-573 LFVQNIIFSGAAGLV
+573 LFVQNIVFSAAAGLV
-588 MGALNVHAFSMGS
+588 MGALNVHAYSMGS
-601 AGLFGIPTFMDPS
+601 AGLFGIPTFMDPT
-614 GADTS
+614 GADTT

-625 GTLAVIMVIAFI
+625 GTLAVIMVVAFI

-645 DGSYLGK
+645 DGCYLGK
-652 KRAEK
+652 SRDKASA

>member
-1 MAIILKGN
+1 M
-9 DGSQPFAA
+9 
-17 QKLPF
+17 
-22 AGTLFETF
+22 
-30 HRKGYSVVR
+30 
-39 KEKLRRRQGVSG
+39 
-51 IVIPFGSMTG
+51 
-61 SEALGVL
+61 
-68 WPGLF
+68 
-73 CAAILEV
+73 
-80 DAVHGSDPEGL
+80 
-91 GPKERRFAM
+91 
-100 DVLETIKALVGG
+100 
-112 DTNVSSV
+112 
-119 IELDGGVQIRVKD
+119 IELIERIETLSGGEANISALKATEDGVRVTVKD
-132 ASAVRLSEICALA
+132 RSAVKLQDIRALPGVASA
-145 GVESAKLTSSVLKC
+145 TFMSSVLKC
-159 TFIHGKGKHMG
+159 TFTQEKGGHMG

-181 GVGGIENIKNVRH
+181 NVGGIENVKSVRH
-194 CITRLRFTL
+194 CITRLRFVL

-209 QDETIGN
+209 NDDVISN

-246 SEYKVPGVG
+246 SGYKVPGVG
-255 TVAEDDAAEDEGE
+255 SVAADDEPEEAEDG
-268 KSHNVFNMLM
+268 KSKNVFNMLM
-278 DTVSGCMAPTLMPLA
+278 DTVSGSMAPTLMPLA

-314 SGTYMIWYSIADGF
+314 SGTYMIWYSISDGF

-345 CNGFLGMALGAA
+345 CNEFLGMALGAA
-357 LVYPSMVNLAS
+357 LVYPAMVNLSAS
-368 AAEVAGTIFEG
+368 AEVMGTLFEG
-379 TAFQMSFYNT
+379 TAFQMGYYNT

-409 LIAVWAASKLEGVL
+409 LIAVWAASKLERGL
-423 NKAVPQL
+423 NKVVPQL
-430 IRSMAVPFLCFAVM
+430 IRSMSVPFLCFAVM
-444 APATYLVIGP
+444 APATYLIIGP

-461 VLTLITEAL
+461 VLTLITETL
-470 INIPVVGGALVGL
+470 INIPVVGGAVVGM

-496 LHWAVI
+496 LHWAII

-573 LFVQNIIFSGAAGLV
+573 LFVQNIVFSAIAGLV
-588 MGALNVHAFSMGS
+588 MGALNVHAYSMGS
-601 AGLFGIPTFMDPS
+601 AGLFGIPTFMDPT

-625 GTLAVIMVIAFI
+625 GTLAVIMVIAFA

-652 KRAEK
+652 SRNKEQA

>member
-1 MAIILKGN
+1 M
-9 DGSQPFAA
+9 
-17 QKLPF
+17 
-22 AGTLFETF
+22 
-30 HRKGYSVVR
+30 
-39 KEKLRRRQGVSG
+39 
-51 IVIPFGSMTG
+51 
-61 SEALGVL
+61 
-68 WPGLF
+68 
-73 CAAILEV
+73 
-80 DAVHGSDPEGL
+80 
-91 GPKERRFAM
+91 
-100 DVLETIKALVGG
+100 
-112 DTNVSSV
+112 
-119 IELDGGVQIRVKD
+119 IELIERIETLSGGEANISALKANENGVRVTVKD
-132 ASAVRLSEICALA
+132 RSAVKLQDIRALPGVASATF
-145 GVESAKLTSSVLKC
+145 TSSVLKC
-159 TFIHGKGKHMG
+159 TFTQEKGGHMG

-181 GVGGIENIKNVRH
+181 NVGGIENVKSVRH
-194 CITRLRFTL
+194 CITRLRFVL

-209 QDETIGN
+209 NDDVMSN

-246 SEYKVPGVG
+246 SGYKVPGVG
-255 TVAEDDAAEDEGE
+255 AVAAGDEPEEAEDG
-268 KSHNVFNMLM
+268 KSKNVFNMLM
-278 DTVSGCMAPTLMPLA
+278 DTVSGSMAPTLMPLA

-345 CNGFLGMALGAA
+345 CNEFLGMALGAA
-357 LVYPSMVNLAS
+357 LVYPAMVNLSAS
-368 AAEVAGTIFEG
+368 AEVMGTLFEG
-379 TAFQMSFYNT
+379 TAFQMSYYNT

-409 LIAVWAASKLEGVL
+409 LIAVWAASKLERSL
-423 NKAVPQL
+423 NKVVPQF
-430 IRSMAVPFLCFAVM
+430 IRSMSVPFLCFAVM
-444 APATYLVIGP
+444 APATYLIIGP

-461 VLTLITEAL
+461 VLTLITETL
-470 INIPVVGGALVGL
+470 INIPVVGGAVVGM

-496 LHWAVI
+496 LHWAII

-573 LFVQNIIFSGAAGLV
+573 LFVQNIVFSAIAGLV
-588 MGALNVHAFSMGS
+588 MGALNVHAYSMGS
-601 AGLFGIPTFMDPS
+601 AGLFGIPTFMDPT

-625 GTLAVIMVIAFI
+625 GTLAVIMVIAFA

-652 KRAEK
+652 SRNKEQA

>member
-1 MAIILKGN
+1 MIELIERIETLSGGETNISALKATEG
-9 DGSQPFAA
+9 G
-17 QKLPF
+17 
-22 AGTLFETF
+22 
-30 HRKGYSVVR
+30 VR
-39 KEKLRRRQGVSG
+39 VTVKDRSTVKLRDIRALPGV
-51 IVIPFGSMTG
+51 
-61 SEALGVL
+61 
-68 WPGLF
+68 
-73 CAAILEV
+73 
-80 DAVHGSDPEGL
+80 
-91 GPKERRFAM
+91 
-100 DVLETIKALVGG
+100 
-112 DTNVSSV
+112 
-119 IELDGGVQIRVKD
+119 
-132 ASAVRLSEICALA
+132 ASAAF
-145 GVESAKLTSSVLKC
+145 TSSVLKC
-159 TFIHGKGKHMG
+159 TFTQEKGGHMG

-181 GVGGIENIKNVRH
+181 NVGGIENVKSVRH
-194 CITRLRFTL
+194 CITRLRFVL

-209 QDETIGN
+209 NDDVISN

-246 SEYKVPGVG
+246 SGYKVPGVG
-255 TVAEDDAAEDEGE
+255 AVAAGDESEEAEDG
-268 KSHNVFNMLM
+268 KSKNVFNMLM
-278 DTVSGCMAPTLMPLA
+278 DTVSGSMAPTLMPLA

-345 CNGFLGMALGAA
+345 CNEFLGMALGAA
-357 LVYPSMVNLAS
+357 LVYPAMVNLSAS
-368 AAEVAGTIFEG
+368 AEVMGTLFEG
-379 TAFQMSFYNT
+379 TAFQMSYYNT

-409 LIAVWAASKLEGVL
+409 LIAVWAASKLERSL
-423 NKAVPQL
+423 NKVIPQL
-430 IRSMAVPFLCFAVM
+430 IRSMSVPFLCFAVM
-444 APATYLVIGP
+444 APATYLIIGP

-461 VLTLITEAL
+461 VLTLITETL
-470 INIPVVGGALVGL
+470 INIPVVGGAVVGM

-496 LHWAVI
+496 LHWAII

-573 LFVQNIIFSGAAGLV
+573 LFVQNIVFSAIAGLV
-588 MGALNVHAFSMGS
+588 MGALNVHAYSMGS
-601 AGLFGIPTFMDPS
+601 AGLFGIPTFMDPT

-625 GTLAVIMVIAFI
+625 GTLAVIMVIAFV

-645 DGSYLGK
+645 DGSYLCK
-652 KRAEK
+652 SRNKEQA

>member
-1 MAIILKGN
+1 M
-9 DGSQPFAA
+9 
-17 QKLPF
+17 
-22 AGTLFETF
+22 
-30 HRKGYSVVR
+30 
-39 KEKLRRRQGVSG
+39 
-51 IVIPFGSMTG
+51 
-61 SEALGVL
+61 
-68 WPGLF
+68 
-73 CAAILEV
+73 
-80 DAVHGSDPEGL
+80 
-91 GPKERRFAM
+91 
-100 DVLETIKALVGG
+100 
-112 DTNVSSV
+112 
-119 IELDGGVQIRVKD
+119 IELIERIETLSGGEANISALKATEDGVRVTVKD
-132 ASAVRLSEICALA
+132 RSTVKLQDIRALPGVASATF
-145 GVESAKLTSSVLKC
+145 TSSVLKC
-159 TFIHGKGKHMG
+159 TFTQEKGGHMG

-181 GVGGIENIKNVRH
+181 NVGGIENVKSVRH
-194 CITRLRFTL
+194 CITRLRFVL

-209 QDETIGN
+209 NDDVISN

-246 SEYKVPGVG
+246 SVYKVPGVG
-255 TVAEDDAAEDEGE
+255 AVAAGDESEEAEDG
-268 KSHNVFNMLM
+268 KSKNVFNMLM
-278 DTVSGCMAPTLMPLA
+278 DTVSGSMAPTLMPLA

-345 CNGFLGMALGAA
+345 CNEFLGMALGAA
-357 LVYPSMVNLAS
+357 LVYPAMVNLSAS
-368 AAEVAGTIFEG
+368 AEVMGTLFEG
-379 TAFQMSFYNT
+379 TAFQMSYYNT

-409 LIAVWAASKLEGVL
+409 LIAVWAASKLECSL
-423 NKAVPQL
+423 NKVIPQL
-430 IRSMAVPFLCFAVM
+430 IRSMSVPFLCFAVM
-444 APATYLVIGP
+444 APATYLIIGP

-461 VLTLITEAL
+461 VLTLITETL
-470 INIPVVGGALVGL
+470 INIPVVGGAVVGM

-496 LHWAVI
+496 LHWAII

-573 LFVQNIIFSGAAGLV
+573 LFVQNIVFSAIAGLV
-588 MGALNVHAFSMGS
+588 MGALNVHAYSMGS
-601 AGLFGIPTFMDPS
+601 AGLFGIPTFMDPT

-625 GTLAVIMVIAFI
+625 GTLAVIMVIAFV

-652 KRAEK
+652 SRNKEQA

>member
-1 MAIILKGN
+1 MELVEQIKEL
-9 DGSQPFAA
+9 
-17 QKLPF
+17 
-22 AGTLFETF
+22 AGGEANIV
-30 HRKGYSVVR
+30 SV
-39 KEKLRRRQGVSG
+39 S
-51 IVIPFGSMTG
+51 
-61 SEALGVL
+61 AD
-68 WPGLF
+68 
-73 CAAILEV
+73 
-80 DAVHGSDPEGL
+80 DARARLTVKD
-91 GPKERRFAM
+91 R
-100 DVLETIKALVGG
+100 
-112 DTNVSSV
+112 SV
-119 IELDGGVQIRVKD
+119 IELDEIKALDTVAK
-132 ASAVRLSEICALA
+132 ASIS
-145 GVESAKLTSSVLKC
+145 GSVLKC
-159 TFIHGKGKHMG
+159 TFTQERGAIMGK
-170 QYHELAGEILK
+170 YHELAGDILK
-181 GVGGIENIKNVRH
+181 NVGGIENVKNVRH

-203 KDEKIA
+203 KDEKVANDDAIS
-209 QDETIGN
+209 N

-232 VIGAAVDDVYEELV
+232 VIGAAVDDVYDELV
-246 SEYKVPGVG
+246 TEYKVPGVG
-255 TVAEDDAAEDEGE
+255 TVAADDETTDEGE
-268 KSHNVFNMLM
+268 KSRNVFNMLM
-278 DTVSGCMAPTLMPLA
+278 DTVSGSMAPTLMPLA

-345 CNGFLGMALGAA
+345 CNEFLGMALGAA
-357 LVYPSMVNLAS
+357 LVYPAMVNLS
-368 AAEVAGTIFEG
+368 ATAKVAGTILEG
-379 TAFQMSFYNT
+379 TAFQMSYYNT

-409 LIAVWAASKLEGVL
+409 LIAVWAASKLESAL
-423 NKAVPQL
+423 NKAIPQL
-430 IRSMAVPFLCFAVM
+430 IRAMAVPFICFAVM
-444 APATYLVIGP
+444 APATYLIIGP
-454 VASMISG
+454 VASLISG

-470 INIPVVGGALVGL
+470 ISIPVVGGAVVGL

-532 LAVILRTKSD
+532 LAVVLRTKSD

-573 LFVQNIIFSGAAGLV
+573 LFVQNIVFSAAAGLV
-588 MGALNVHAFSMGS
+588 MGALNVHAYSMGS
-601 AGLFGIPTFMDPS
+601 AGLFGIPTFMDPT
-614 GADTS
+614 GADTT

-625 GTLAVIMVIAFI
+625 GTLAVIMVVAFI

-645 DGSYLGK
+645 DGCYLGK
-652 KRAEK
+652 SRDKASA

>member
-1 MAIILKGN
+1 M
-9 DGSQPFAA
+9 
-17 QKLPF
+17 
-22 AGTLFETF
+22 
-30 HRKGYSVVR
+30 
-39 KEKLRRRQGVSG
+39 
-51 IVIPFGSMTG
+51 
-61 SEALGVL
+61 
-68 WPGLF
+68 
-73 CAAILEV
+73 
-80 DAVHGSDPEGL
+80 
-91 GPKERRFAM
+91 
-100 DVLETIKALVGG
+100 
-112 DTNVSSV
+112 
-119 IELDGGVQIRVKD
+119 IELIERIETLSGGEANISALKATEDGVRVTVKD
-132 ASAVRLSEICALA
+132 RSTVKLQDIRALPGVASATF
-145 GVESAKLTSSVLKC
+145 TSSVLKC
-159 TFIHGKGKHMG
+159 TFTQEKGGHMG

-181 GVGGIENIKNVRH
+181 NVGGIENVKSVRH
-194 CITRLRFTL
+194 CITRLRFVL

-209 QDETIGN
+209 NDDVISN

-246 SEYKVPGVG
+246 SVYKVPGVG
-255 TVAEDDAAEDEGE
+255 AVAAGDESEEAEDG
-268 KSHNVFNMLM
+268 KSKNVFNMLM
-278 DTVSGCMAPTLMPLA
+278 DTVSGSMAPTLMPLA

-345 CNGFLGMALGAA
+345 CNEFLGMALGAA
-357 LVYPSMVNLAS
+357 LVYPAMVNLSAS
-368 AAEVAGTIFEG
+368 AEVMGTLFEG
-379 TAFQMSFYNT
+379 TAFQMSYYNT

-409 LIAVWAASKLEGVL
+409 LIAVWAASKLECSL
-423 NKAVPQL
+423 NKVIPQL
-430 IRSMAVPFLCFAVM
+430 IRSMSVPFLCFAVM
-444 APATYLVIGP
+444 APATYLIIGP

-461 VLTLITEAL
+461 VLTLITETL
-470 INIPVVGGALVGL
+470 INIPVVGGAVVGM

-496 LHWAVI
+496 LHWAII

-573 LFVQNIIFSGAAGLV
+573 LFAQNIVFSAIAGLV
-588 MGALNVHAFSMGS
+588 MGALNVHAYSMGS
-601 AGLFGIPTFMDPS
+601 AGLFGIPTFMDPT

-625 GTLAVIMVIAFI
+625 GTLAVIMVIAFV

-652 KRAEK
+652 SRNKEQA

>member
-1 MAIILKGN
+1 M
-9 DGSQPFAA
+9 
-17 QKLPF
+17 
-22 AGTLFETF
+22 
-30 HRKGYSVVR
+30 
-39 KEKLRRRQGVSG
+39 
-51 IVIPFGSMTG
+51 
-61 SEALGVL
+61 
-68 WPGLF
+68 
-73 CAAILEV
+73 
-80 DAVHGSDPEGL
+80 
-91 GPKERRFAM
+91 
-100 DVLETIKALVGG
+100 
-112 DTNVSSV
+112 
-119 IELDGGVQIRVKD
+119 IELTERIETLSGGEANISALKANENGVRVTVKD
-132 ASAVRLSEICALA
+132 RSAVKLQDIRALPGVASATF
-145 GVESAKLTSSVLKC
+145 TSSVLKC
-159 TFIHGKGKHMG
+159 TFTQEKGGHMG

-181 GVGGIENIKNVRH
+181 NVGGIENVKSVRH
-194 CITRLRFTL
+194 CITRLRFVL

-209 QDETIGN
+209 NDDVMSN

-246 SEYKVPGVG
+246 SGYKVPGVG
-255 TVAEDDAAEDEGE
+255 AVAAGDEPEEAEGG
-268 KSHNVFNMLM
+268 KSKNVFNMLM
-278 DTVSGCMAPTLMPLA
+278 DTVSGSMAPTLMPLA

-345 CNGFLGMALGAA
+345 CNEFLGMALGAA
-357 LVYPSMVNLAS
+357 LVYPAMVNLSAS
-368 AAEVAGTIFEG
+368 AEVMGTLFEG
-379 TAFQMSFYNT
+379 TAFQMSYYNT

-409 LIAVWAASKLEGVL
+409 LIAVWAASKLERSL
-423 NKAVPQL
+423 NKVVPQL
-430 IRSMAVPFLCFAVM
+430 IRSMSVPFLCFAVM
-444 APATYLVIGP
+444 APATYLIIGP

-461 VLTLITEAL
+461 VLTLITETL
-470 INIPVVGGALVGL
+470 INIPVVGGAVVGM

-496 LHWAVI
+496 LHWAII

-573 LFVQNIIFSGAAGLV
+573 LFVQNIVFSAIAGLV
-588 MGALNVHAFSMGS
+588 MGALNVHAYSMGS
-601 AGLFGIPTFMDPS
+601 AGLFGIPTFMDPT

-625 GTLAVIMVIAFI
+625 GTLAVIMVIAFA

-652 KRAEK
+652 SRNKEQA

>member
-1 MAIILKGN
+1 M
-9 DGSQPFAA
+9 
-17 QKLPF
+17 
-22 AGTLFETF
+22 
-30 HRKGYSVVR
+30 
-39 KEKLRRRQGVSG
+39 
-51 IVIPFGSMTG
+51 
-61 SEALGVL
+61 
-68 WPGLF
+68 
-73 CAAILEV
+73 
-80 DAVHGSDPEGL
+80 
-91 GPKERRFAM
+91 
-100 DVLETIKALVGG
+100 
-112 DTNVSSV
+112 
-119 IELDGGVQIRVKD
+119 IELIERIETLSGGEANISALKANENGVRVTVKD
-132 ASAVRLSEICALA
+132 RSAVKLQDIRALPGVASATF
-145 GVESAKLTSSVLKC
+145 TSSVLKC
-159 TFIHGKGKHMG
+159 TFTQEKGGHMG

-181 GVGGIENIKNVRH
+181 NVGGIENVKSVRH
-194 CITRLRFTL
+194 CITRLRFVL

-209 QDETIGN
+209 NDDVMSN

-246 SEYKVPGVG
+246 SGYKVPGVG
-255 TVAEDDAAEDEGE
+255 AVAAGDEPEEAEDG
-268 KSHNVFNMLM
+268 KSKNVFNMLM
-278 DTVSGCMAPTLMPLA
+278 DTVSGSMAPTLMPLA

-345 CNGFLGMALGAA
+345 CNEFLGMALGAA
-357 LVYPSMVNLAS
+357 LVYPAMVNLSAS
-368 AAEVAGTIFEG
+368 AEVMGTLFEG
-379 TAFQMSFYNT
+379 TAFQMSYYNT

-409 LIAVWAASKLEGVL
+409 LIAVWAASKLERSL
-423 NKAVPQL
+423 NKVVPQL
-430 IRSMAVPFLCFAVM
+430 IRSMSVPFLCFAVM
-444 APATYLVIGP
+444 APATYLIIGP

-461 VLTLITEAL
+461 VLTLITETL
-470 INIPVVGGALVGL
+470 INIPVVGGAVVGM

-496 LHWAVI
+496 LHWAII

-573 LFVQNIIFSGAAGLV
+573 LFVQNIVFSAIAGLV
-588 MGALNVHAFSMGS
+588 MGALNVHAYSMGS
-601 AGLFGIPTFMDPS
+601 AGLFGIPTFMDPT

-625 GTLAVIMVIAFI
+625 GTLAVIMVIAFA

-652 KRAEK
+652 SRNKEQA

>member
-1 MAIILKGN
+1 MELVEHIKEL
-9 DGSQPFAA
+9 
-17 QKLPF
+17 
-22 AGTLFETF
+22 AGGEANIV
-30 HRKGYSVVR
+30 SVSADDARARLTVKDR
-39 KEKLRRRQGVSG
+39 
-51 IVIPFGSMTG
+51 SMI
-61 SEALGVL
+61 ELD
-68 WPGLF
+68 
-73 CAAILEV
+73 E
-80 DAVHGSDPEGL
+80 
-91 GPKERRFAM
+91 
-100 DVLETIKALVGG
+100 IKAL
-112 DTNVSSV
+112 DTVA
-119 IELDGGVQIRVKD
+119 K
-132 ASAVRLSEICALA
+132 ASIS
-145 GVESAKLTSSVLKC
+145 GSVLKC
-159 TFIHGKGKHMG
+159 TFTQERGAIMGK
-170 QYHELAGEILK
+170 YHELAGDILK
-181 GVGGIENIKNVRH
+181 NVGGIENVKNVRH

-203 KDEKIA
+203 KDEKVANDDAIS
-209 QDETIGN
+209 N

-232 VIGAAVDDVYEELV
+232 VIGAAVDDVYDELV
-246 SEYKVPGVG
+246 AEYKVPGVG
-255 TVAEDDAAEDEGE
+255 VVAADDETTDEGE

-278 DTVSGCMAPTLMPLA
+278 DTVSGSMAPTLMPLA

-345 CNGFLGMALGAA
+345 CNEFLGMALGAA
-357 LVYPSMVNLAS
+357 LVYPAMVNLS
-368 AAEVAGTIFEG
+368 ATAKVAGTILEG
-379 TAFQMSFYNT
+379 TAFQMSYYNT

-409 LIAVWAASKLEGVL
+409 LIAVWAASKLESAL
-423 NKAVPQL
+423 NKAIPQL
-430 IRSMAVPFLCFAVM
+430 IRAMAVPFICFAVM
-444 APATYLVIGP
+444 APATYLIIGP
-454 VASMISG
+454 VASRISG

-470 INIPVVGGALVGL
+470 ISIPVVGGAVVGL

-532 LAVILRTKSD
+532 LAVVLRTKSD

-573 LFVQNIIFSGAAGLV
+573 LFVQNIVFSAAAGLV
-588 MGALNVHAFSMGS
+588 MGALNVHAYSMGS
-601 AGLFGIPTFMDPS
+601 AGLFGIPTFMDPT
-614 GADTS
+614 GADTT

-625 GTLAVIMVIAFI
+625 GTLAVIMVVAFI

-645 DGSYLGK
+645 DGCYLGK
-652 KRAEK
+652 SRDKASA

>member
-1 MAIILKGN
+1 MAEPI
-9 DGSQPFAA
+9 DS
-17 QKLPF
+17 
-22 AGTLFETF
+22 
-30 HRKGYSVVR
+30 
-39 KEKLRRRQGVSG
+39 
-51 IVIPFGSMTG
+51 
-61 SEALGVL
+61 
-68 WPGLF
+68 
-73 CAAILEV
+73 
-80 DAVHGSDPEGL
+80 
-91 GPKERRFAM
+91 
-100 DVLETIKALVGG
+100 IKALVGG
-112 DTNVSSV
+112 EAN
-119 IELDGGVQIRVKD
+119 IRSCKASERAARIVVKD
-132 ASAVRLSEICALA
+132 RSAVRIEQVRALEGVAEATLSS
-145 GVESAKLTSSVLKC
+145 SALKC
-159 TFIHGKGKHMG
+159 TFTQEKGGHMG
-170 QYHELAGEILK
+170 QYHELAGDILK
-181 GVGGIENIKNVRH
+181 NVGGIENVKSVRH
-194 CITRLRFTL
+194 CITRLRFVL
-203 KDEKIA
+203 KDEGIA
-209 QDETIGN
+209 NDDRISG

-232 VIGAAVDDVYEELV
+232 VIGAAVEDVYDELI

-255 TVAEDDAAEDEGE
+255 AVVADDEPDEAEDG
-268 KSHNVFNMLM
+268 KSKNVFNMLM
-278 DTVSGCMAPTLMPLA
+278 DTVSGSMAPTLMPLA

-305 IAMGWLTAD
+305 IAMGWLTAE

-345 CNGFLGMALGAA
+345 CNEFLGMALGAA
-357 LVYPSMVNLAS
+357 LVYPAMVNLS
-368 AAEVAGTIFEG
+368 TTAEVMGTLFEG
-379 TAFQMSFYNT
+379 TAFQMSYYNT
-389 FLGIPVILPASGYTS
+389 FLGIPVILPASGYTA

-409 LIAVWAASKLEGVL
+409 LIAVWAASKLEHGL
-423 NKAVPQL
+423 NKVVPQL
-430 IRSMAVPFLCFAVM
+430 IRAMAVPFLCFAIM

-470 INIPVVGGALVGL
+470 INIPVVGGAVVGL

-496 LHWAVI
+496 LHWAII

-532 LAVILRTKSD
+532 LAVILRTKSE

-573 LFVQNIIFSGAAGLV
+573 LFVQNIVFSAIAGLV
-588 MGALNVHAFSMGS
+588 MGALNVHAYSMGS

-625 GTLAVIMVIAFI
+625 GTLAVIMVVAFI

-652 KRAEK
+652 SRGRERA

>member
-1 MAIILKGN
+1 M
-9 DGSQPFAA
+9 
-17 QKLPF
+17 
-22 AGTLFETF
+22 
-30 HRKGYSVVR
+30 
-39 KEKLRRRQGVSG
+39 
-51 IVIPFGSMTG
+51 
-61 SEALGVL
+61 
-68 WPGLF
+68 
-73 CAAILEV
+73 
-80 DAVHGSDPEGL
+80 
-91 GPKERRFAM
+91 
-100 DVLETIKALVGG
+100 
-112 DTNVSSV
+112 
-119 IELDGGVQIRVKD
+119 IELIERIETLSGGEANISALKANENGVRVTVKD
-132 ASAVRLSEICALA
+132 RSAVKLQDIRALPGVASATF
-145 GVESAKLTSSVLKC
+145 TSSVLKC
-159 TFIHGKGKHMG
+159 TFTQEKGGHMG
-170 QYHELAGEILK
+170 QYHEPAGEILK
-181 GVGGIENIKNVRH
+181 NVGGIENVKSVRH
-194 CITRLRFTL
+194 CITRLRFVL

-209 QDETIGN
+209 NDDVMSN

-246 SEYKVPGVG
+246 SGYKVPGVG
-255 TVAEDDAAEDEGE
+255 AVAAGDEPEEAEDG
-268 KSHNVFNMLM
+268 KSKNVFNMLM
-278 DTVSGCMAPTLMPLA
+278 DTVSGSMAPTLMPLA

-345 CNGFLGMALGAA
+345 CNEFLGMALGAA
-357 LVYPSMVNLAS
+357 LVYPAMVNLSAS
-368 AAEVAGTIFEG
+368 AEVMGTLFEG
-379 TAFQMSFYNT
+379 TAFQMSYYNT

-409 LIAVWAASKLEGVL
+409 LIAVWAASKLERSL
-423 NKAVPQL
+423 NKVVPQL
-430 IRSMAVPFLCFAVM
+430 IRSMSVPFLCFAVM
-444 APATYLVIGP
+444 APATYLIIGP

-461 VLTLITEAL
+461 VLTLITETL
-470 INIPVVGGALVGL
+470 INIPVVGGAVVGM

-496 LHWAVI
+496 LHWAII

-573 LFVQNIIFSGAAGLV
+573 LFVQNIVFSAIAGLV
-588 MGALNVHAFSMGS
+588 MGALNVHAYSMGS
-601 AGLFGIPTFMDPS
+601 AGLFGIPTFMDPT

-625 GTLAVIMVIAFI
+625 GTLAVIMVIAFV

-652 KRAEK
+652 SRNKEQA

>member
-1 MAIILKGN
+1 M
-9 DGSQPFAA
+9 
-17 QKLPF
+17 
-22 AGTLFETF
+22 
-30 HRKGYSVVR
+30 
-39 KEKLRRRQGVSG
+39 
-51 IVIPFGSMTG
+51 
-61 SEALGVL
+61 
-68 WPGLF
+68 
-73 CAAILEV
+73 
-80 DAVHGSDPEGL
+80 
-91 GPKERRFAM
+91 
-100 DVLETIKALVGG
+100 
-112 DTNVSSV
+112 
-119 IELDGGVQIRVKD
+119 IELIERIETLSGGEANISALKATEDGVRVTVKD
-132 ASAVRLSEICALA
+132 RSTVKLQDIRALPGVASATF
-145 GVESAKLTSSVLKC
+145 TSSVLKC
-159 TFIHGKGKHMG
+159 TFTQEKGGHMG

-181 GVGGIENIKNVRH
+181 NVGGIENVKSVRH
-194 CITRLRFTL
+194 CITRLRFVL

-209 QDETIGN
+209 NDDVISN

-232 VIGAAVDDVYEELV
+232 VIGVAVDDVYEELV
-246 SEYKVPGVG
+246 SVYKVPGVG
-255 TVAEDDAAEDEGE
+255 AVAAGDESEEAEDG
-268 KSHNVFNMLM
+268 KGKNVFNMLM
-278 DTVSGCMAPTLMPLA
+278 DTVSGSMAPTLMPLA

-345 CNGFLGMALGAA
+345 CNEFLGMALGAA
-357 LVYPSMVNLAS
+357 LVYPAMVNLSAS
-368 AAEVAGTIFEG
+368 AEVMGTLFEG
-379 TAFQMSFYNT
+379 TAFQMSYYNT

-409 LIAVWAASKLEGVL
+409 LIAVWAASKLECSL
-423 NKAVPQL
+423 NKVIPQL
-430 IRSMAVPFLCFAVM
+430 IRSMSVPFLCFAVM
-444 APATYLVIGP
+444 APATYLIIGP

-461 VLTLITEAL
+461 VLTLITETL
-470 INIPVVGGALVGL
+470 INIPVVGGAVVGM

-496 LHWAVI
+496 LHWAII

-573 LFVQNIIFSGAAGLV
+573 LFVQNIVFSAIAGLV
-588 MGALNVHAFSMGS
+588 MGTLNVHAYSMGS
-601 AGLFGIPTFMDPS
+601 AGLFGIPTFMDPT

-625 GTLAVIMVIAFI
+625 GTLAVIMVIAFV

-652 KRAEK
+652 SRNKEQA

>member
-1 MAIILKGN
+1 M
-9 DGSQPFAA
+9 
-17 QKLPF
+17 
-22 AGTLFETF
+22 
-30 HRKGYSVVR
+30 
-39 KEKLRRRQGVSG
+39 
-51 IVIPFGSMTG
+51 
-61 SEALGVL
+61 
-68 WPGLF
+68 
-73 CAAILEV
+73 
-80 DAVHGSDPEGL
+80 
-91 GPKERRFAM
+91 
-100 DVLETIKALVGG
+100 
-112 DTNVSSV
+112 
-119 IELDGGVQIRVKD
+119 IELIERIETLSGGGANISALKATEDGVRVTVKD
-132 ASAVRLSEICALA
+132 RSAVKLQDIRALPGVASATF
-145 GVESAKLTSSVLKC
+145 TSSVLKC
-159 TFIHGKGKHMG
+159 TFTQEKGGHMG

-181 GVGGIENIKNVRH
+181 NVGGIENVKSVRH
-194 CITRLRFTL
+194 CITRLRFVL

-209 QDETIGN
+209 NDDVISN

-246 SEYKVPGVG
+246 SGYKVPGVG
-255 TVAEDDAAEDEGE
+255 AVAAGDEPEEAEDG
-268 KSHNVFNMLM
+268 KSKNVFNMLM
-278 DTVSGCMAPTLMPLA
+278 DTVSGSMAPTLMPLA

-345 CNGFLGMALGAA
+345 CNEFLGMALGAA
-357 LVYPSMVNLAS
+357 LVYPAMVNLSAS
-368 AAEVAGTIFEG
+368 AEVMGTLFEG
-379 TAFQMSFYNT
+379 TAFQMSYYNT

-409 LIAVWAASKLEGVL
+409 LIAVWAASKLERGL
-423 NKAVPQL
+423 NKVVPQL
-430 IRSMAVPFLCFAVM
+430 IRSMSVPFLCFAVM
-444 APATYLVIGP
+444 APATYLIIGP

-461 VLTLITEAL
+461 VLTLITETL
-470 INIPVVGGALVGL
+470 INIPVVGGAVVGM

-511 LGYDPLMAAGS
+511 LGYDPLMAAAS
-522 IGGFVGVSQG
+522 VGGFVGVSQG
-532 LAVILRTKSD
+532 LSVILRTKSD

-565 GIQLPSKF
+565 GIQLPSRF
-573 LFVQNIIFSGAAGLV
+573 LFVQNIVFSAIAGLV
-588 MGALNVHAFSMGS
+588 MGALNVHAYSMGS
-601 AGLFGIPTFMDPS
+601 AGLFGIPTFMDPT

-625 GTLAVIMVIAFI
+625 GTLAVIMVIAFV

-652 KRAEK
+652 SRNKEQA

>member
-1 MAIILKGN
+1 M
-9 DGSQPFAA
+9 
-17 QKLPF
+17 
-22 AGTLFETF
+22 
-30 HRKGYSVVR
+30 
-39 KEKLRRRQGVSG
+39 
-51 IVIPFGSMTG
+51 
-61 SEALGVL
+61 
-68 WPGLF
+68 
-73 CAAILEV
+73 
-80 DAVHGSDPEGL
+80 
-91 GPKERRFAM
+91 
-100 DVLETIKALVGG
+100 
-112 DTNVSSV
+112 
-119 IELDGGVQIRVKD
+119 IELIERIKTLSGGEANISALKATEDSVRVTVKD
-132 ASAVRLSEICALA
+132 RSAVKLQDIRALPGVASA
-145 GVESAKLTSSVLKC
+145 TFMSSVLKC
-159 TFIHGKGKHMG
+159 TFTQEKGGHMG

-181 GVGGIENIKNVRH
+181 NVGGIENVKSVRH
-194 CITRLRFTL
+194 CITRLRFVL

-209 QDETIGN
+209 NDDVISN

-246 SEYKVPGVG
+246 SGYKVPGVG
-255 TVAEDDAAEDEGE
+255 AVAAGDEPEEAEDG
-268 KSHNVFNMLM
+268 KSKNVFNMLM
-278 DTVSGCMAPTLMPLA
+278 DTVSGSMAPTLMPLA

-314 SGTYMIWYSIADGF
+314 SGTYMIWYSISDGF

-345 CNGFLGMALGAA
+345 CNEFLGMALGAA
-357 LVYPSMVNLAS
+357 LVYPAMVNLSAS
-368 AAEVAGTIFEG
+368 AEVMGTLFEG
-379 TAFQMSFYNT
+379 TAFQMSYYNT

-409 LIAVWAASKLEGVL
+409 LIAVWAASKLERGL
-423 NKAVPQL
+423 NKVVPQL
-430 IRSMAVPFLCFAVM
+430 IRSMSVPFLCFAVM
-444 APATYLVIGP
+444 APATYLIIGP

-461 VLTLITEAL
+461 VLTLITETL
-470 INIPVVGGALVGL
+470 INIPVVGGAVVGM

-511 LGYDPLMAAGS
+511 LGYDPLMAAAS
-522 IGGFVGVSQG
+522 VGGFVGVSQG
-532 LAVILRTKSD
+532 LSVILRTKSD

-565 GIQLPSKF
+565 GIQLPSRF
-573 LFVQNIIFSGAAGLV
+573 LFVQNIVFSAIAGLV
-588 MGALNVHAFSMGS
+588 MGALNVHAYSMGS
-601 AGLFGIPTFMDPS
+601 AGLFGIPTFMDPT

-625 GTLAVIMVIAFI
+625 GTLAVIMVIAFV

-652 KRAEK
+652 SRNKEQA

>member
-1 MAIILKGN
+1 M
-9 DGSQPFAA
+9 
-17 QKLPF
+17 
-22 AGTLFETF
+22 
-30 HRKGYSVVR
+30 
-39 KEKLRRRQGVSG
+39 
-51 IVIPFGSMTG
+51 
-61 SEALGVL
+61 
-68 WPGLF
+68 
-73 CAAILEV
+73 
-80 DAVHGSDPEGL
+80 
-91 GPKERRFAM
+91 
-100 DVLETIKALVGG
+100 
-112 DTNVSSV
+112 
-119 IELDGGVQIRVKD
+119 IELIERIETLSGGEANISALKATEDGVRVTVKD
-132 ASAVRLSEICALA
+132 RSAVKLQDIRALPGVASATF
-145 GVESAKLTSSVLKC
+145 TSSVLKC
-159 TFIHGKGKHMG
+159 TFTQEEGGHMG

-181 GVGGIENIKNVRH
+181 NVGGIENVRSVRH
-194 CITRLRFTL
+194 CITRLRFVL

-209 QDETIGN
+209 NDDVISN

-246 SEYKVPGVG
+246 SGYKVPGVG
-255 TVAEDDAAEDEGE
+255 AVAGDEPEEAEDG
-268 KSHNVFNMLM
+268 KSKNVFNMLM
-278 DTVSGCMAPTLMPLA
+278 DTVSGSMAPTLMPLA

-345 CNGFLGMALGAA
+345 CNEFLGMALGAA
-357 LVYPSMVNLAS
+357 LVYPAMVNLSAS
-368 AAEVAGTIFEG
+368 AEVMGTLFEG
-379 TAFQMSFYNT
+379 TAFQMSYYNT

-409 LIAVWAASKLEGVL
+409 LIAVWAASKLERSL
-423 NKAVPQL
+423 NKVIPQL
-430 IRSMAVPFLCFAVM
+430 IRSMSVPFLCFAVM
-444 APATYLVIGP
+444 APATYLIIGP

-461 VLTLITEAL
+461 VLTLITETL
-470 INIPVVGGALVGL
+470 INIPVVGGAVVGM

-496 LHWAVI
+496 LHWAII

-573 LFVQNIIFSGAAGLV
+573 LFVQNIVFSAIAGLV
-588 MGALNVHAFSMGS
+588 MGALNVHAYSMGS
-601 AGLFGIPTFMDPS
+601 AGLFGIPTFMDPT

-625 GTLAVIMVIAFI
+625 GTLAVIMVIAFV

-652 KRAEK
+652 SRNKEQA